1 MKQMVFRWMAVF
13 MAAVLLAS
21 LTACGR
27 EGEIEPSSGTSG
39 QPAVSAG
46 GGQQVD
52 AEDGFP
58 VQEENSAAVGSSSP
72 APDTQVDVQLEP
84 SHPSGRAAQPAP
96 ENLPSTK
103 AEILALYTRALNRAK
118 SEKPAYKKIEYQ
130 EITEKNFDG
139 RAINTALSL
148 ASRFMTTPEK
158 ANENP
163 ELHPKGED
171 TTWFPVYNGSA
182 GCMIPAK
189 SAHQA
194 IQQASCKKLSN
205 GNYQI
210 SITLNPETDPEP
222 LVSYHGQMFSPASKK
237 DIDAELE
244 KISIVQAEHYSILY
258 HDCTATLVMN
268 PQNDQIVSLEQIM
281 HCLITAK
288 GAIQVGFIHIPIDG
302 SASLRNTLRI
312 TDFQY

>member
-1 MKQMVFRWMAVF
+1 MAFFV
-13 MAAVLLAS
+13 AAVLLAS
-21 LTACGR
+21 LAACGR
-27 EGEIEPSSGTSG
+27 EKEAEPISDMSVNPEVSVGDGG
-39 QPAVSAG
+39 QPA
-46 GGQQVD
+46 D
-52 AEDGFP
+52 AQGGFP
-58 VQEENSAAVGSSSP
+58 VQEESSVVAGSSAP
-72 APDTQVDVQLEP
+72 ATDAQVDIQIGHSNP
-84 SHPSGRAAQPAP
+84 FGRAGESAS

-103 AEILALYTRALNRAK
+103 AEILALYTKALNQAK

-148 ASRFMTTPEK
+148 ASHFMTTPEK
-158 ANENP
+158 ANKNP
-163 ELHPKGED
+163 EMHPKGGD

-182 GCMIPAK
+182 GCMIDAQ
-189 SAHQA
+189 SANQA
-194 IQQASCKKLSN
+194 IRQASCKKLSN

-237 DIDAELE
+237 DIDAELA

-258 HDCTATLVMN
+258 HDCTATLVVN
-268 PQNDQIVSLEQIM
+268 PKSNQIVSLEQIM

-288 GAIQVGFIHIPIDG
+288 GAIQVGLIHIPIDG